1 MSAHQDEPAPPL
13 RYTDPDTHHMDKP
26 PAISLVELAVV
37 GAAYLFALAAPSF
50 VVSPGARSAPGGRLA
65 LAAGLTV
72 VGVLVALVVSGLAY
86 RRTRNFSWLVIG
98 IVPSITLTAGAAI
111 LAGTKAG

>member
-1 MSAHQDEPAPPL
+1 MSAHDDDPAPPL
-13 RYTDPDTHHMDKP
+13 RFDNPPLHPMDKP
-26 PAISLVELAVV
+26 PAISLIELAIV

-50 VVSPGARSAPGGRLA
+50 VVSPGAVSAPGGRLA
-65 LAAGLTV
+65 LAAGLTI